1 LSGTRDTDVVLD
13 FFGLREVDASLTVG
27 FETSSPNLATRTPVR
42 HKTFRNS
49 NKDRPVFAAVVLD
62 FAASAQLR
70 DQMLSELND
79 IGSADEAANW
89 ARRRLAEKNKL
100 NTDDARHVEE
110 IFRAKLL
117 SFAIHRADGLSQ
129 SDDDQGD
136 EAGWWKNAG
145 VDPTSAT
152 RALWLQTHPLVTE
165 PGDRACGGDPQA
177 RSGV

>member
-1 LSGTRDTDVVLD
+1 
-13 FFGLREVDASLTVG
+13 VG
-27 FETSSPNLATRTPVR
+27 

-117 SFAIHRADGLSQ
+117 SFAIHHADGLSQ

-136 EAGWWKNAG
+136 EAGWWKTAG
-145 VDPTSAT
+145 VDPTSAA

>member
-1 LSGTRDTDVVLD
+1 MQSPKRYLETISNDNEYDLPDPKSPGEFADR
-13 FFGLREVDASLTVG
+13 FGIRASLLILCVG
-27 FETSSPNLATRTPVR
+27 
-42 HKTFRNS
+42 
-49 NKDRPVFAAVVLD
+49 
-62 FAASAQLR
+62 
-70 DQMLSELND
+70 
-79 IGSADEAANW
+79 

-117 SFAIHRADGLSQ
+117 SFAIHHADGLSQ

-136 EAGWWKNAG
+136 EAGWWKTAG
-145 VDPTSAT
+145 VDPTSAA